1 LVRLSRILWPFP
13 FLVRLGWLSARC
25 PNPDPARIP
34 GRVFFL
40 RGNGVLF
47 SRGFGTLCAHLRR
60 AGVWAE
66 DLRCV
71 GDLWACRCLR
81 AERRAG
87 RLHGPVVFIGHSCGG
102 RYALYAAEALRK
114 EDIPVDLVI
123 CLDVAFPPPV
133 PANVRRAVHL
143 YLGGVRIYPARPL
156 IATHHG
162 TIIENHDLKAPGS
175 PIPARGLHHL
185 NITGS
190 PVVQGFVME
199 RLRGVL
205 PA

>member
-1 LVRLSRILWPFP
+1 MLWPFS

-25 PNPDPARIP
+25 PNPDLARAI
-34 GRVFFL
+34 GRVFLL

-47 SRGFGTLCAHLRR
+47 SRGFGTLCASLRR

-71 GDLWACRCLR
+71 GDLWACGRLR
-81 AERRAG
+81 AEERAG
-87 RLHGPVVFIGHSCGG
+87 RLRGPVVFVGHSCGG
-102 RYALYAAEALRK
+102 RYALYAAEALQK
-114 EDIPVDLVI
+114 EGIAVDLVV

-143 YLGGVRIYPARPL
+143 YLGGPRLYPARPL
-156 IATHHG
+156 VAG
-162 TIIENHDLKAPGS
+162 PQSAAAIENHDLKAPGS

-185 NITGS
+185 NITAS
-190 PVVQGFVME
+190 PAVQAFVVG
-199 RLRGVL
+199 RIRAAL